1 MIDAR
6 KGGGRVDK
14 DIGLR
19 LKGTIG
25 KAGGAGVLLE
35 ALEGVFHGADAGGSD
50 RDART
55 GGRILKG
62 GEACGGDGVPFVVDG
77 MLADVLDLN
86 GMKGANADLEGQVV
100 EGGATCFELADEL
113 GGKMETGGGSGD
125 CLLFGIVG
133 VHGLVAMVV
142 ALLARVVGA
151 AFDIGREGHNADAFG
166 EGGDGFV
173 VGGLKADAV
182 VAVLSDFED
191 LGGELAGLFEGTGG
205 EGFFAGLEEAPPG
218 LGIFGGVQEE
228 AFDFSAGGALTV
240 EAGFEDGGIVA
251 EAARALGE
259 VFADLVEG
267 GMADAAGGAVD
278 DHEAGG
284 VAPGRGFLR
293 DAFRREVIV
302 EAGGVHGLK

>member
-1 MIDAR
+1 
-6 KGGGRVDK
+6 
-14 DIGLR
+14 
-19 LKGTIG
+19 
-25 KAGGAGVLLE
+25 
-35 ALEGVFHGADAGGSD
+35 
-50 RDART
+50 
-55 GGRILKG
+55 
-62 GEACGGDGVPFVVDG
+62 

-86 GMKGANADLEGQVV
+86 GMKGPDPDLEGEVV
-100 EGGATCFELADEL
+100 EGGAARFELADEL

-125 CLLFGIVG
+125 CLLFGIIG
-133 VHGLVAMVV
+133 VHGLVAIVIAV
-142 ALLARVVGA
+142 PARVVGA
-151 AFDIGREGHNADAFG
+151 AFDIGREGHDADAFG

-173 VGGLKADAV
+173 IGGLKADTV
-182 VAVLSDFED
+182 VAVLPHFED
-191 LGGELAGLFEGTGG
+191 LGGELPRLFKGTGG

-240 EAGFEDGGIVA
+240 EAGFEDRGIVA
-251 EAARALGE
+251 EAARVLGE
-259 VFADLVEG
+259 VLADLVEG

-293 DAFRREVIV
+293 DTFRREVIV